1 MRKYKH
7 KLTLHEKV
15 KNDNPM
21 RLLRKAFTNE
31 LNMCLEARDRN
42 RRLRCLPDKGK
53 CVYYESHSPMY
64 LLEGEPLNIKCD
76 PAGNMDGMMI
86 RTMPIQK
93 HAI

>member
-1 MRKYKH
+1 MRKH
-7 KLTLHEKV
+7 KLTLHEKA
-15 KNDNPM
+15 KDDNPM

-53 CVYYESHSPMY
+53 CVYYESYSPMY
-64 LLEGEPLNIKCD
+64 LLEGEPLIIKCD
-76 PAGNMDGMMI
+76 PAGNMDEMMI
-86 RTMPIQK
+86 RTTSIQK